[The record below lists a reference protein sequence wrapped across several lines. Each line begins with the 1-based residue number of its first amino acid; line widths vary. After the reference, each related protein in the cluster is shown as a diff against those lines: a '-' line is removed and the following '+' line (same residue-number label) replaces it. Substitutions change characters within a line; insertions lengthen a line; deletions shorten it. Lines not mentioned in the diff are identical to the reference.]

1 MPRRIRVLVANVGLD
16 GHDRGAKIVAR
27 AYRDAGMEVIYT
39 GIHQTPEQVANAAV
53 QDDVEV
59 VAISIHSGA
68 HKTIIPKVI
77 DLVKAK
83 GGDDMLFL
91 AGGVI
96 PRRDI
101 PFLKEKGV
109 DEVFG
114 PGSSL
119 SAIVEYTRNHVKR

>member
-1 MPRRIRVLVANVGLD
+1 MDRRIRILVANIGLD

-39 GIHQTPEQVANAAV
+39 GIHQTPEQVANAAI
-53 QDDVEV
+53 QDDVQV

-77 DLVKAK
+77 DLIKSKSAE
-83 GGDDMLFL
+83 GMLFL

-109 DEVFG
+109 AEVFG

-119 SAIVEYTRNHVKR
+119 SAIVDYTRNHVKM